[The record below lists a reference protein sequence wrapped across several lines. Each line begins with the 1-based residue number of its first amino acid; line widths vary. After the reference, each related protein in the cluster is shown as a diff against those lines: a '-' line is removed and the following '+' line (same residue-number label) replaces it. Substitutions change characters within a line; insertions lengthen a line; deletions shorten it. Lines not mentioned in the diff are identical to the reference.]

1 MKNLLTLLLL
11 LSIPIEW
18 AVAQIPRATEVTITV
33 IDSDSGEPLIG
44 ALVRME
50 QGEQL
55 LTGATNPHGVITF
68 PKVAPGSYQLQV
80 TYIGYDKK
88 VEHLKVAC
96 SKQNITI
103 QLKNSSRELQEVVV
117 TAKSSKGMTSSSL
130 IGKAAMAHIQPSS
143 IADVLE
149 LLPGGFS
156 SDPQLTSPDIVR
168 LREATLPI
176 VGQHNLLPRVNQSNY
191 NTSSMGTTF
200 LIDGVPL
207 KMDAGFRGMHGSNY
221 EYPIRIPI
229 NAGVDMRT
237 ISTDEVESIEVVRGI
252 PSVEHSDLTSG
263 LIKVKRKQWSDD
275 LNGRFK
281 SDMSSKLF
289 FLSKGVTLREEH
301 LNLIASVGYLSAY
314 SDPRSVRDCY
324 ERINSSLRLSGKWHL
339 GVGVFSSHTNIDYTG
354 TLDDRKRDQDLDY
367 NPKDSYKASY
377 HSLAFSQ
384 TFLLTPKENRWLHDL
399 EIILSAT
406 HTWDRTEITK
416 DMLLNRDVPY
426 LTQKEEG
433 EFEGKYYPRN
443 YVASHLV
450 DSRPIYLYAKMKGST
465 HLDRDWGKQR
475 IKYGATWA
483 YSKNRGKGTLFDLD
497 RPLFWTAGSRPR
509 PFLSLIH
516 I

>member
-237 ISTDEVESIEVVRGI
+237 ISTDEVVS
-252 PSVEHSDLTSG
+252 
-263 LIKVKRKQWSDD
+263 
-275 LNGRFK
+275 
-281 SDMSSKLF
+281 
-289 FLSKGVTLREEH
+289 
-301 LNLIASVGYLSAY
+301 
-314 SDPRSVRDCY
+314 
-324 ERINSSLRLSGKWHL
+324 
-339 GVGVFSSHTNIDYTG
+339 
-354 TLDDRKRDQDLDY
+354 
-367 NPKDSYKASY
+367 
-377 HSLAFSQ
+377 
-384 TFLLTPKENRWLHDL
+384 RWC
-399 EIILSAT
+399 E
-406 HTWDRTEITK
+406 K
-416 DMLLNRDVPY
+416 
-426 LTQKEEG
+426 
-433 EFEGKYYPRN
+433 F
-443 YVASHLV
+443 
-450 DSRPIYLYAKMKGST
+450 
-465 HLDRDWGKQR
+465 
-475 IKYGATWA
+475 
-483 YSKNRGKGTLFDLD
+483 
-497 RPLFWTAGSRPR
+497 PL
-509 PFLSLIH
+509 
-516 I
+516 